1 MNKMPHVTGSNSF
14 FLAIVGFA
22 FFLAPRGE
30 AQTYQYPF
38 QNPALPIAVRDTN
51 VVNLL
56 TTAQKYSLLSEN
68 EPAISNLGLNSFTY
82 WTEGIH
88 GLGWGMG
95 GTYTATQFPQGFGLG
110 ETWDT
115 AILKQ
120 AGQEVAIELRTDNN
134 SGRCGLVLRSPN
146 ADLARDPRWGRI
158 EETYGED
165 PYLIGKLATGW
176 IQGLRGTN
184 PTYIE
189 AASMC
194 KHFLA
199 NSNET
204 DRMQS
209 SSNFDQRLLHE
220 YYSRSFLFAL
230 MDGGAQSYMTAY
242 NEVNGEPC
250 ILDSVFKKLVREE
263 WGWDGAVASDDGSLG
278 ASAQDVHLN
287 DTQGIALAI
296 RNGTLSSFDDNE
308 INYGNCTAAAI
319 TDKLMT
325 STDLD
330 TVMQNSMRVRL
341 RLGDLDPASMV
352 PYKSLTGTPW
362 TGAPAE
368 SLAYHVTQEAVVLL
382 KNTNN
387 TLPLSKTVKN
397 SIAVIGPRADTVN
410 MDYYGGNPPYRISIL
425 QGIKNKLG
433 SGVTVNYA
441 LDNTNGVAVNYAK
454 SADEAIVCVGNDPL
468 CGEGYGNCP
477 DSCAGKESVDRKA
490 IILEVDQEA
499 LVEEVYQANP
509 NTIVVL
515 VSSFPYAIT
524 WEKANIPA
532 IVHIANSSQE
542 LGHAIAD
549 VLFGDYNPAGRLSMT
564 WPESLSQVPP
574 LMDYDIRDGRTYM
587 YFKDTALFPFG
598 YGLSYTTFGYSNLQT
613 SAGVMDAKNG
623 LTVSFKLTN
632 TGTVA
637 GEEVAQLY
645 VKHLN
650 SAVSRPIKE
659 LRDFQRVALNAG
671 ATTTV
676 SMSLSGMDVAYWDSV
691 DATWYAECDNI
702 QIQVGAS
709 SSDIRL
715 DTTLA
720 VTNCG
725 PVAMTSVL
733 NPLPGKSILKSASS
747 VLSTAQIIRRGPNA
761 VDLVFHL
768 NAATAHV
775 DLRVY
780 SLDGRL
786 IGNVSR
792 ENFSAGTYSVAL
804 PRFASSSGVY
814 LVSGTTGEGQRSVF
828 KCCVR

>member
-1 MNKMPHVTGSNSF
+1 MIHVSGRNSF
-14 FLAIVGFA
+14 FAAIVGFA
-22 FFLAPRGE
+22 FFLAPRAD

-38 QNPALPIAVRDTN
+38 QNPALPLAVRDTN

-56 TTAQKYSLLSEN
+56 TAAQKYSLLSEN
-68 EPAISNLGLNSFTY
+68 EPAISNLGLNSFTF

-115 AILKQ
+115 AILMQ

-134 SGRCGLVLRSPN
+134 SGKCGLVLRSPN

-204 DRMQS
+204 NRMSS
-209 SSNFDQRLLHE
+209 SSNFDQRLLME
-220 YYSRSFLFAL
+220 YYSKSFYYAL
-230 MDGGAQSYMTAY
+230 MEGGAQSYMTAY
-242 NEVNGEPC
+242 NEVNKEPC
-250 ILDSVFKKLVREE
+250 IFDSVFKKVVRKY

-278 ASAQDVHLN
+278 ASAGDIGVN
-287 DTQGIALAI
+287 DEQAMALAI

-308 INYGNCTAAAI
+308 INYATYTAEAI
-319 TDKLMT
+319 TAGLMT
-325 STDLD
+325 SADLD
-330 TVMQNSMRVRL
+330 TVIQNSMRVRL
-341 RLGDLDPASMV
+341 RLGDLDPASSV

-362 TGAPAE
+362 TGAAAE

-410 MDYYGGNPPYRISIL
+410 GDYYGGNPPYRISIL

-441 LDNTNGVAVNYAK
+441 LDNTNGSAVNYAT

-499 LVEEVYQANP
+499 LVEAVYKANP
-509 NTIVVL
+509 KTIVVL

-542 LGHAIAD
+542 LGHAVAD
-549 VLFGDYNPAGRLSMT
+549 VLFGDYNPAGRLDMT
-564 WPESLSQVPP
+564 WPESLSQVPT

-598 YGLSYTTFGYSNLQT
+598 YGLSYTTFGYAGLQT

-623 LTVSFKLTN
+623 LTVSFQLTN
-632 TGTVA
+632 TGTIA

-650 SAVSRPIKE
+650 SAATLLRPIKE
-659 LRDFQRVALNAG
+659 LRGFRRVALNAG
-671 ATTTV
+671 ASTTV
-676 SMSLSGMDVAYWDSV
+676 SMPLSGMDIAYWDSV
-691 DATWYAECDNI
+691 DATWYAECDSVQI
-702 QIQVGAS
+702 QIGAS

-720 VTNCG
+720 VTSCG

-733 NPLPGKSILKSASS
+733 NPLPGRSILKSAPS
-747 VLSTAQIIRRGPNA
+747 VLSTVQIVRRGQTA

-768 NAATAHV
+768 DAAAAKV

-780 SLDGRL
+780 GLDGRL
-786 IGNVSR
+786 IGSVTR
-792 ENFSAGTYSVAL
+792 ENLAAGTYSAAL
-804 PRFASSSGVY
+804 PRFSSSSGVY
-814 LVSGTTGEGQRSVF
+814 LVSGTTGGGQRSVF